1 MKNSPNILL
10 VTADQWRHSG
20 PISSTSIAGRNL
32 GFSVFR
38 FSGDAKVISRENT
51 PSQFRATYVLGPGRI
66 HSGASFSG

>member
-38 FSGDAKVISRENT
+38 FSGDARVQSRENT
-51 PSQFRATYVLGPGRI
+51 PSQFRATHEPGPGRI

>member
-38 FSGDAKVISRENT
+38 FSGDAKVISRVNT
-51 PSQFRATYVLGPGRI
+51 PSQFRATHEPGPGII
-66 HSGASFSG
+66 HFVSHVSG